1 LQRSNFTS
9 PRGRGREPGVKP
21 GERVRGGKPAAS
33 RARAAVAGGRLHR
46 GKVDGDT
53 PPVRACAA
61 DRPARYPRHERPIT
75 RSLLATFIEYA
86 ARDCVTPIEW
96 SRFMVNHYGDEAME
110 AARVGCVRILQSAPR
125 GGLASAD
132 LDRLYAIADELRA
145 ADKK

>member
-1 LQRSNFTS
+1 MATRL
-9 PRGRGREPGVKP
+9 PRLYELARPTDR
-21 GERVRGGKPAAS
+21 RDI
-33 RARAAVAGGRLHR
+33 RAME
-46 GKVDGDT
+46 T
-53 PPVRACAA
+53 
-61 DRPARYPRHERPIT
+61 PIT